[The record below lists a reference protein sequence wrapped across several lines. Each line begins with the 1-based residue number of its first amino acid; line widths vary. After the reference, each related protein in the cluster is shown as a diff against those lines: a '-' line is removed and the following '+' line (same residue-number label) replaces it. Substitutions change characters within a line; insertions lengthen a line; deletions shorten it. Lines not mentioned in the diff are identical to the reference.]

1 MKDFTFKN
9 EWFDLLLMANAAG
22 IKEPWNGNLQFLI
35 LAIRDYVRYDVLPT
49 EEEKEHWDHA
59 TYYAFER
66 IMEELME
73 QKEAQEEKE
82 RRGHENKVR
91 AGSSRSKQNRAEAS
105 RTEQKEAEPSREEKE
120 AEKTEK
126 EKKQKKENKENQ
138 EREEELI
145 CVEPSSP
152 PVIALPLNDNTE
164 HEITQEEVTEL
175 ASLYPAVDVM
185 QQLRNMR
192 GWLLS
197 NPSRRKTKRGVRAFI
212 TAWLS
217 KEQDRPTARSG
228 TKTTKQMTAEEI
240 MSIPAINPWR
250 TAT

>member
-1 MKDFTFKN
+1 MSEITLKP
-9 EWFDLLLMANAAG
+9 EWLDLMLMADFAEG
-22 IKEPWNGNLQFLI
+22 DSTCRINLFNIVCALKNF
-35 LAIRDYVRYDVLPT
+35 AKFGVLPSEDEMNDWDAAT
-49 EEEKEHWDHA
+49 CYAWNSMVDEIVANAEASASKHQALSEAGKRGAKARLSHPKATLKGEEKE
-59 TYYAFER
+59 
-66 IMEELME
+66 
-73 QKEAQEEKE
+73 KEKA
-82 RRGHENKVR
+82 
-91 AGSSRSKQNRAEAS
+91 
-105 RTEQKEAEPSREEKE
+105 
-120 AEKTEK
+120 EK

-145 CVEPSSP
+145 CVEPIPDSP

-197 NPSRRKTKRGVRAFI
+197 NPSRRKTKKGIRAFI
-212 TAWLS
+212 TTWLA

-228 TKTTKQMTAEEI
+228 TKTTRQMTAEEI
-240 MSIPAINPWR
+240 LAIPTFNPW
-250 TAT
+250 TEAAQ